1 MAIGNIVDVQI
12 TAGTVQPS
20 RQAFG
25 VPLLITAEAGGIIGY
40 SSAGTGA
47 YVEVSSMR
55 EVLDLGFLAGSA
67 TYQLAEACFRQ
78 SPRPPTVMIGAL
90 RSGAAVAQK
99 MSIQT
104 AVITAGDVFTISITN
119 ADGVTETIT
128 ATADA
133 TPTDTEIAAA
143 LRASAA
149 LLSAID
155 MTADAGPGMPVVLTA
170 DVAGERFGFEL
181 TSVGTGL
188 ISIQVIETTAT
199 DSGYDDAASDILA
212 SSEGAFYGVLIDS
225 QAEVDMDAMAAWALA
240 NDRIFAASYGDIGG
254 GITSSATAKAAS
266 NDRAFFLM
274 PYLIA
279 EGYDTHNFPAA
290 SWMADL
296 FSRDPGSYTAA
307 FKTLEGVPAERLGT
321 TFKASIESGGGNWYA
336 LTKGVGI
343 TFPGKMASGEYIDV
357 TIGLDW
363 LVARMEERLY
373 AAKLNNPKIPFTDG
387 GIAIIRSEVE
397 GQLTEAEAVGLID
410 SGWTVTVPAVAD
422 TTVADRAARTLNGV
436 EFEARLQGAIHKTVV
451 RGTVSV

>member
-25 VPLLITAEAGGIIGY
+25 VPLLITSEAGAIIGY
-40 SSAGTGA
+40 SASGLGS

-55 EVLDLGFLAGSA
+55 EVLDYGFLAGSA

-90 RSGAAVAQK
+90 RSPAPAQAV
-99 MSIQT
+99 T
-104 AVITAGDVFTISITN
+104 ITPYGILAGDVFTIAITDKN
-119 ADGVTETIT
+119 GVTESIT

-133 TPTDTEIAAA
+133 TPTVAEIADA

-149 LLSAID
+149 ALTIA
-155 MTADAGPGMPVVLTA
+155 VTA
-170 DVAGERFGFEL
+170 DVGPGSPLVLTGDVAGNMFGFEL
-181 TSVGTGL
+181 TSVGIGAL
-188 ISIQVIETTAT
+188 SINIAETTAT
-199 DSGYDDAASDILA
+199 TGGYDDAASDILA
-212 SSEGAFYGVLIDS
+212 SSEGAFYGVVIDS
-225 QAEVDMDAMAAWALA
+225 QAEVNLDEMAAWALA
-240 NDRIFAASYGDIGG
+240 NDRIFAGHFADVLGSVASD
-254 GITSSATAKAAS
+254 ATAKTAT
-266 NDRAFFLM
+266 NERAFFLR
-274 PYLIA
+274 LNGTA
-279 EGYDTHNFPAA
+279 EGYDTFNFPQA

-296 FSRDPGSYTAA
+296 FSRDPGAYTAA
-307 FKTLEGVPAERLGT
+307 FKTLEGVPAEKMGT
-321 TFKASIESGGGNWYA
+321 TYKSVIETAGSNWYA

-422 TTVADRAARTLNGV
+422 TTTADRAARTLNGV